1 MRRCKSGSWTR
12 RRPRRDP
19 PALYCFSLLVSAGL
33 PGYHASFGRRGLQVQ
48 PAVHGQRGRPEEEAY
63 KKTLI
68 DKWPSNSTFACIS
81 FIPGQQYASYM
92 YTHTVCISFNP
103 VLDEQQPCPLSC
115 YTLAPVYSR
124 QGSTLPLKVQ
134 IGILHLVKRKRCRG
148 KRQSNRSVFDAPR
161 LGQNF
166 KAPSSS

>member
-81 FIPGQQYASYM
+81 FIP
-92 YTHTVCISFNP
+92 
-103 VLDEQQPCPLSC
+103 VLDEQQPCSLSC